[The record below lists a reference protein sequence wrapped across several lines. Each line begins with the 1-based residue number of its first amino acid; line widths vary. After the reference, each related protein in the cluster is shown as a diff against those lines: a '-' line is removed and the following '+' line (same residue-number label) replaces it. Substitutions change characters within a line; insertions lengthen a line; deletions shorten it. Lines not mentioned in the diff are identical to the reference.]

1 MLLEDRLAIRAA
13 LSTAMLWAL
22 APEPTRTMTGR
33 PVLVDRAEREPR
45 TPELAPT
52 LTRDVVRV
60 FAASAIGVNIA
71 LSLIDV
77 WRLLYVVPQVPPSA
91 VRAAIIAAAF
101 AIPVHTRHVIYG
113 LRGERPPAGAW
124 TLALLAMINAVAV
137 VNVGSAWIFQFASLA
152 VSTLLIVPGVW
163 GVAIV
168 CAIVAAPLALVGTQW
183 YGGPV
188 PYGGFYLAFAIT
200 WRSATQFIP
209 LRLLAAMRALDAA
222 GRELEA
228 RAVVQARVRIDG
240 ELRTGVTTALQQIVT
255 RGDSARAI
263 AATDSAAATAELRGL
278 VNDSRRALTQ
288 ARRVVSGYRRSSVRA
303 ELDAAAA
310 LLEASGASVR
320 VVAADGVA
328 LDAPDENARRAIRA
342 ALAQALRDEP
352 NVNYLVEV
360 GRDRDGALTVGVS
373 ADHRTDAADTEVR
386 GP

>member
-1 MLLEDRLAIRAA
+1 MLLEDRFAIRAA
-13 LSTAMLWAL
+13 LSTAILWGL
-22 APEPTRTMTGR
+22 APETSRPMTGR

-77 WRLLYVVPQVPPSA
+77 WRLLYVVPAVPPSA

-101 AIPVHTRHVIYG
+101 AIPIHTRHVIYG

-124 TLALLAMINAVAV
+124 TLALLAIINAVAV

-168 CAIVAAPLALVGTQW
+168 CAIVAAPLVLVGTQW

-240 ELRTGVTTALQQIVT
+240 ELRSGVTTALQQIVT
-255 RGDSARAI
+255 RGDFARAI
-263 AATDSAAATAELRGL
+263 AATDSAAATAELREL

-288 ARRVVSGYRRSSVRA
+288 ARRVVSGYRRASVRA

-352 NVNYLVEV
+352 NVNYVVEV
-360 GRDRDGALTVGVS
+360 GRDRSGALTVGVS
-373 ADHRTDAADTEVR
+373 ADHGTNASDTEDR